1 MNNRIIVA
9 LLSTAMV
16 SSVGWF
22 VQEPA
27 AIGQSVS
34 GVSSSVPQSTA
45 PSTTLSVRGTI
56 DKYDASSRTLSLTT
70 SNGSLQLPL
79 SSNTRIRRG
88 WRKLEPAELEKLAG
102 DQATV
107 RYTESGGN
115 KIVESVHVFGK

>member
-9 LLSTAMV
+9 LLSTTMV

-22 VQEPA
+22 VQRPA
-27 AIGQSVS
+27 AIEQGVS
-34 GVSSSVPQSTA
+34 EVSSSVLQSTA

-79 SSNTRIRRG
+79 RSNTRIRRG
-88 WRKLEPAELEKLAG
+88 WRKLEPSELAPSELEPSVVLSQPRRK
-102 DQATV
+102 
-107 RYTESGGN
+107 TESDPG
-115 KIVESVHVFGK
+115 

>member
-16 SSVGWF
+16 SSAGWF
-22 VQEPA
+22 VQNPA

-34 GVSSSVPQSTA
+34 VVSSSVPQSTA

-56 DKYDASSRTLSLTT
+56 DKYDAGSRTLSLTT

-107 RYTESGGN
+107 RYTEAGGN